1 MYQTPFKI
9 TAKSINHIA
18 CIAALQTRF
27 RESAAVNPE
36 PVLPGP
42 YRQGRGYAGSAAGLP
57 PGAGRI
63 PFLVSDLRQWLERS
77 EEHLLIKGCV
87 LLYEFEYLRP
97 YESHETEYG
106 IGLMKQLLAGW
117 NGVFG
122 RLPLE
127 SLVAEKRDGYD
138 RALEVS
144 SERGNSGLFIE
155 FMLGLVSEALSGLM
169 PETETETKADLIN
182 DLLKEAEANPGF
194 TYREFGESIG
204 VSEATVKRYLQQ
216 LKRQGR
222 IVRVGARKNG
232 FWRIVK

>member
-18 CIAALQTRF
+18 GIAAMQAGF
-27 RESAAVNPE
+27 RENVSGPAEA
-36 PVLPGP
+36 VLPGP
-42 YRQGRGYAGSAAGLP
+42 YRQGLGAPDSAAGIP
-57 PGAGRI
+57 PRPGRI
-63 PFLVSDLRQWLERS
+63 PFLVSDLKQWLERS
-77 EEHLLIKGCV
+77 EDHLLIKSCV
-87 LLYEFEYLRP
+87 LLYEFEYLQP
-97 YESHETEYG
+97 YETHETERG
-106 IGLMKQLLAGW
+106 IALLKQLLSGW

-169 PETETETKADLIN
+169 PETETETKTDLIN
-182 DLLKEAEANPGF
+182 DLLKEAETNPGY
-194 TYREFGESIG
+194 TYREFAGSIG
-204 VSEATVKRYLQQ
+204 VSEVTVKRYLQQ